1 MSLTQ
6 FSDAEKEAIAN
17 RKTALRFLFFPAQVL
32 SMYFTAFPWPVDH
45 WAVQVFWM
53 MVTAYFMFCWTSC
66 FHETAHQTLF
76 SSQRLSVALGRVL
89 GWLMFVPYTA
99 YRETHIR
106 HHAYLNKPNDWELWP
121 YSDPK
126 APRWFRK
133 IFVWCDLLLGVA
145 TAPIVYGRIFFH
157 SDSPLKPE
165 ARKAIRW
172 EYAGMILFWGLVL
185 GVVAYY
191 DRWWTFALVWFIP
204 YSVAGI
210 YQNGRKL
217 TEHLGMRSYDPLRG
231 TRTVIGDNF
240 VTRLCTFLNFDIFV
254 HGPHHRHPRVSH
266 DQLEELTLKY
276 VAQQETA
283 ANPLP
288 LFPTYFSA
296 TRDMLYWFFKE
307 PGVGVNV
314 GAEWPGQTDQVE
326 DFVADVTEEV
336 VNTAQPSHA

>member
-17 RKTALRFLFFPAQVL
+17 RKTALRFLFFPAQIF
-32 SMYFTAFPWPVDH
+32 SMVMVASPWPTDH
-45 WAVQVFWM
+45 WAVRVFWIL
-53 MVTAYFMFCWTSC
+53 VTSYFMFCWTSC

-76 SSQRLSVALGRVL
+76 SSQRLSVLLGKVL

-121 YSDPK
+121 YSDPN

-133 IFVWCDLLLGVA
+133 IFAWCDLFLGVL
-145 TAPIVYGRIFFH
+145 TAPIVYGRIYFH
-157 SDSPLKPE
+157 KDSPLKPE
-165 ARKAIRW
+165 QRRAIRR
-172 EYAGMILFWGLVL
+172 EYVGMACFWAIVL
-185 GVVAYY
+185 GIVAYY
-191 DRWWTFALVWFIP
+191 DRWTTFALVWVIP
-204 YSVAGI
+204 YMLAGFF
-210 YQNGRKL
+210 QNGRKL
-217 TEHLGMRSYDPLRG
+217 TEHLGMKSYDPLHG
-231 TRTVIGDNF
+231 TRTVIADNV
-240 VTRLCTFLNFDIFV
+240 VTKFCTFLNFDIFV

-266 DQLEELTLKY
+266 DQLEELTKKY
-276 VAQQETA
+276 A
-283 ANPLP
+283 AEQATNPLP
-288 LFPTYFSA
+288 LYPTYFSA

-314 GAEWPGQTDQVE
+314 GAEWPGQSEQID

-336 VNTAQPSHA
+336 INAHPTHA

>member
-1 MSLTQ
+1 MSFTTFTSQ
-6 FSDAEKEAIAN
+6 EKEAIAN
-17 RKTALRFLFFPAQVL
+17 RKTLLRFLFFPAQIL
-32 SMYFTAFPWPVDH
+32 AMYLVAFPWPVDH
-45 WAVQVFWM
+45 WAVRVFWM
-53 MVTAYFMFCWTSC
+53 FITSYFMFCWTSC

-76 SSQRLSVALGRVL
+76 SSQRLSVLLGNVL
-89 GWLMFVPYTA
+89 GWLMLVPYTA

-106 HHAYLNKPNDWELWP
+106 HHAYLNKPSDWELWP

-133 IFVWCDLLLGVA
+133 VFVWCDLFLGFA
-145 TAPIVYGRIFFH
+145 TAPIVYGRIYF
-157 SDSPLKPE
+157 SPSSPLKAE
-165 ARKAIRW
+165 QRRAIRW
-172 EYAGMILFWGLVL
+172 EYFGMACFWAAVL

-191 DRWWTFALVWFIP
+191 NAWTTFLLAWLIP
-204 YSVAGI
+204 YYFASL

-217 TEHLGMRSYDPLRG
+217 TEHLGMKSYDPLRG

-240 VTRLCTFLNFDIFV
+240 FTKACTFLNFDIFV

-266 DQLEELTLKY
+266 DQLEELTKKY
-276 VAQQETA
+276 A
-283 ANPLP
+283 AEQATNPLP
-288 LFPTYFSA
+288 LYPTYMSA

-314 GAEWPGQTDQVE
+314 GADMPHQNEHVD

-336 VNTAQPSHA
+336 VNAQPSHA